1 MTDLQPKEP
10 LPQTPEAIA
19 YVIGGDP
26 AEIIDTIPLRVRDG
40 FAMLSGKA
48 VRACFAEIAPDADI
62 YIPDR
67 QPEAPQREETAGIY
81 TFFDETVTVDTTE
94 LPPRIYLRGELV
106 HLPPRARDL
115 AAYLGRTPG
124 IAQTHDKILQEV
136 WWDDYPYIGK
146 SAVTQNIHIIRDGLG
161 HMAITTCYA
170 VGYSAHK

>member
-81 TFFDETVTVDTTE
+81 TFLTKLLRSTQLNCRPEYIYEGSWYTYRREHVIWQPILE
-94 LPPRIYLRGELV
+94 GLP
-106 HLPPRARDL
+106 A
-115 AAYLGRTPG
+115 
-124 IAQTHDKILQEV
+124 
-136 WWDDYPYIGK
+136 
-146 SAVTQNIHIIRDGLG
+146 
-161 HMAITTCYA
+161 
-170 VGYSAHK
+170 